1 MFDRVR
7 SQSTS
12 RDAEA
17 PGVQSVEGD
26 SQRITD
32 LSWELRV
39 YCFIGCFVL
48 SMVCSLLGSP
58 FVFAGKL
65 TEFAVMVSLGSMIS
79 IGGTFFLSGPLNQ
92 LKKMFEPTR
101 LVATLIYILMII
113 LTLITGLLLRNGVL
127 AVICILGQYLSMG
140 WYSLSYIPYA
150 REVLWSFFNRCF

>member
-1 MFDRVR
+1 MFDRLR

-12 RDAEA
+12 D
-17 PGVQSVEGD
+17 VEVNGAQPAAGE
-26 SQRITD
+26 SQRVTD

-39 YCFIGCFVL
+39 YCFIGCFIL

-58 FVFAGKL
+58 FIFAGKL
-65 TEFAVMVSLGSMIS
+65 TEFAVMVSLGSIIS

-127 AVICILGQYLSMG
+127 AVLCIIGQYLAMG